1 MGSFRILVPGLFL
14 VALLTIC
21 SSGFV
26 AADDAV
32 AAAGNSLPRV
42 ALKRKAVQDLQGIRT
57 AKLRAAALTA
67 TLAANGK
74 LGRSSNIGGSELDL
88 ALSNFMDTQ
97 YYGEIGIG
105 NPAQNFSVLFDTGSS
120 NLWVPSSKCYFSLAC
135 YFHTRYESSSSST
148 YKENG
153 TSFAIQYGTGSMTG
167 FLSQD
172 NIAIGD
178 LTVINQVFA
187 EATQEPGLT
196 FVAAQFDG
204 ILGLG
209 FKEISVDSVTPVWYN
224 MLSQGLVTQPV
235 FSFWL
240 NRNASQENGGEL
252 VFGGVDPKHF
262 QGTHIYTPVT
272 RKGYWQFNMGDVL
285 IGGESTDYCKGGCAA
300 IADSG
305 TSLLAGPSEIV
316 AKINQAI
323 GANTGGA
330 TNKECKP
337 VVQQYGKQIVALLLN
352 KVNPTEV
359 CSQIGLCQFSVP
371 GQREAGIASVLDK
384 EEYISSGVEGNDPR
398 CSVCEMA
405 VVWVQNQLTENI
417 PTDEIDTYLNQVCD
431 HLPNSNGDSTVD
443 CSSLA
448 SMPDVAFTID
458 GNIFTLTPAQ
468 YILQIGQGSQAQCMS
483 GFTGLDIP
491 PPAGPLWILGDV
503 FMGVYHTVFDYGNT
517 RLGFAKSA

>member
-1 MGSFRILVPGLFL
+1 MGSCRILVPGLFL

-32 AAAGNSLPRV
+32 AAAGNSMPRV
-42 ALKRKAVQDLQGIRT
+42 ALKRNAVQDLQGIRT
-57 AKLRAAALTA
+57 AKLRAAAVTA

-74 LGRSSNIGGSELDL
+74 LGRTSNIGGSELDL

-240 NRNASQENGGEL
+240 NRDASQENGGEL

-305 TSLLAGPSEIV
+305 TSLLAGPS
-316 AKINQAI
+316 
-323 GANTGGA
+323 
-330 TNKECKP
+330 
-337 VVQQYGKQIVALLLN
+337 
-352 KVNPTEV
+352 
-359 CSQIGLCQFSVP
+359 
-371 GQREAGIASVLDK
+371 
-384 EEYISSGVEGNDPR
+384 
-398 CSVCEMA
+398 
-405 VVWVQNQLTENI
+405 
-417 PTDEIDTYLNQVCD
+417 VCD

-458 GNIFTLTPAQ
+458 GNIFNLTPAQ

>member
-1 MGSFRILVPGLFL
+1 MGSCRILVAGLFL

-26 AADDAV
+26 AADDVA

-42 ALKRKAVQDLQGIRT
+42 ALKTKAVQDLQGIRT
-57 AKLRAAALTA
+57 AKLRAAAVTA

-88 ALSNFMDTQ
+88 VLSNFMDTQ

-105 NPAQNFSVLFDTGSS
+105 TPAQNFAVLFDTGSS

-240 NRNASQENGGEL
+240 NRDASQENGGEL

-305 TSLLAGPSEIV
+305 TSLLAGPS
-316 AKINQAI
+316 
-323 GANTGGA
+323 
-330 TNKECKP
+330 
-337 VVQQYGKQIVALLLN
+337 
-352 KVNPTEV
+352 
-359 CSQIGLCQFSVP
+359 
-371 GQREAGIASVLDK
+371 
-384 EEYISSGVEGNDPR
+384 
-398 CSVCEMA
+398 
-405 VVWVQNQLTENI
+405 
-417 PTDEIDTYLNQVCD
+417 VCD

-448 SMPDVAFTID
+448 SMPDVAFTIG

>member
-1 MGSFRILVPGLFL
+1 MGSCRILVPGLFL

-21 SSGFV
+21 SGFV
-26 AADDAV
+26 AADDAA
-32 AAAGNSLPRV
+32 AAAGSSLPRV
-42 ALKRKAVQDLQGIRT
+42 ALKRKADQDLQGIRT
-57 AKLRAAALTA
+57 AKLRAAAVTA

-105 NPAQNFSVLFDTGSS
+105 TPPQNFSVLFDTGSS
-120 NLWVPSSKCYFSLAC
+120 NLWIPSSKCYFSLAC

-172 NIAIGD
+172 DIALGD
-178 LTVINQVFA
+178 LIVTGQVFA

-224 MLSQGLVTQPV
+224 MLSQGLVAQPV

-240 NRNASQENGGEL
+240 NRDASQENGGEL
-252 VFGGVDPKHF
+252 VFGGVDPNHF

-305 TSLLAGPSEIV
+305 TSLLAGPS
-316 AKINQAI
+316 
-323 GANTGGA
+323 
-330 TNKECKP
+330 
-337 VVQQYGKQIVALLLN
+337 
-352 KVNPTEV
+352 
-359 CSQIGLCQFSVP
+359 
-371 GQREAGIASVLDK
+371 
-384 EEYISSGVEGNDPR
+384 
-398 CSVCEMA
+398 
-405 VVWVQNQLTENI
+405 
-417 PTDEIDTYLNQVCD
+417 VCD
-431 HLPNSNGDSTVD
+431 HLPNSIGDSTVD

-448 SMPDVAFTID
+448 SLPNVAFTIA
-458 GNIFTLTPAQ
+458 GNIFNLTPKQ
-468 YILQIGQGSQAQCMS
+468 YILQVGQGSQAQCIS

-503 FMGVYHTVFDYGNT
+503 FMGGYHTVFDYGNT

>member
-1 MGSFRILVPGLFL
+1 MGSCRILVPGLFL
-14 VALLTIC
+14 VALLLTIC

-26 AADDAV
+26 AADDAA

-42 ALKRKAVQDLQGIRT
+42 ALKTKAVQDLQGIRT
-57 AKLRAAALTA
+57 AKLRAAAVTA

-74 LGRSSNIGGSELDL
+74 LGRSSNIGGGELDL
-88 ALSNFMDTQ
+88 VLSNFMDTQ

-105 NPAQNFSVLFDTGSS
+105 TPAQNFSVLFDTGSS

-187 EATQEPGLT
+187 EATQEPGVT

-240 NRNASQENGGEL
+240 NRDASQENGGEL

-305 TSLLAGPSEIV
+305 TSLLAGPS
-316 AKINQAI
+316 
-323 GANTGGA
+323 
-330 TNKECKP
+330 
-337 VVQQYGKQIVALLLN
+337 
-352 KVNPTEV
+352 
-359 CSQIGLCQFSVP
+359 
-371 GQREAGIASVLDK
+371 
-384 EEYISSGVEGNDPR
+384 
-398 CSVCEMA
+398 
-405 VVWVQNQLTENI
+405 
-417 PTDEIDTYLNQVCD
+417 VCD

-503 FMGVYHTVFDYGNT
+503 FMGAYHTVFDYGNT